1 MKKLLIILCLF
12 ATLMGR
18 AQQSQQTQTMFP
30 YPTAPE
36 DLPTLFQRCNYIV
49 EHFWDRCN
57 IKQSFSSQPQ
67 LSQAFGDWLSFMPY
81 ASSDTVYMAINAYMD
96 KVSKTGGD
104 NVATIGR
111 IAESWLYCDT
121 AACFSEDVYLPFAKA
136 VAENKKVNSATR
148 QRLMAQIKILENS
161 RVGAKAGGFEFV
173 TPADSTIH
181 FDDILASRVI
191 LFFYDPDCTDCSLV
205 KTRLAVDYN
214 INQLIENK
222 LIKIVA
228 IYPGE
233 PTQEWKESA
242 SLLPDTWIVGAAPDI
257 DLLYDIPTAPDLYY
271 LDARHKILSKHIDL
285 DNLLVG
291 VQRINQHLNN

>member
-1 MKKLLIILCLF
+1 MKKLLILICLF
-12 ATLMGR
+12 AAGIAH
-18 AQQSQQTQTMFP
+18 AQQQQTMFP
-30 YPTAPE
+30 YPTAP
-36 DLPTLFQRCNYIV
+36 DDMATLSQRCNYVV

-67 LSQAFGDWLSFMPY
+67 LREAFGDWIKFMPY

-121 AACFSEDVYLPFAKA
+121 AAFFSEDVYLPFAKA
-136 VAENKKVNSATR
+136 VAGHKKVDNATR
-148 QRLMAQIKILENS
+148 QRLQAQIKILENS

-173 TPADSTIH
+173 TRADSTMQ
-181 FDDILASRVI
+181 FDDVVASRVI

-205 KTRLAVDYN
+205 KTRMSVDFN
-214 INQLIENK
+214 LNQL
-222 LIKIVA
+222 LDGRLVKIVA

-233 PTQEWKESA
+233 PTQEWRESA
-242 SLLPDTWIVGAAPDI
+242 ALLPESWIVGAAPDI
-257 DLLYDIPTAPDLYY
+257 DLLYDIPTTPDLYY
-271 LDARHKILSKHIDL
+271 LDARHKILAKHVDIN
-285 DNLLVG
+285 NLLIG
-291 VQRINQHLNN
+291 VQQINQQLSK